1 MSLLTIGVNHT
12 TAPLEVRERVA
23 IPDATLSVALNALIK
38 LPSIEEAAIVSTCNR
53 TELYCSVDSFES
65 GKSSAMQWLNH
76 HHQMDLQHRQ
86 SYLYDHADQETA
98 KHMFRVASGLDSM
111 VLGEPQILGQLK
123 QAYQQALNA
132 GTLGRQLNPLF
143 QHSFN
148 VAKKVRTHTSIG
160 ANPVSVASTAVSLAK
175 QIFGDLSKRNA
186 LFIGA
191 GETVELAAQ
200 HLASLAAKRITIA
213 NRNIHRAQK
222 LANKFNGYGVSLAYI
237 SEVLPESDI
246 VITATASTLPILG
259 KGLLEKSVKQRK
271 HRPVLVIDLAVPRDV
286 EPEAA
291 TLQDIYLY
299 SIDDLKQVI
308 QENMQSRL
316 NAAEEAEI
324 IINHEVGKF
333 YKWLRGQDVSDVIC
347 AYRNQAQQHK
357 HDSMEK
363 ARRLLKQGRPPEE
376 VMQFLANALVNKL
389 LHTPTEALKSAG
401 ADNHQELLEAA
412 KTILGLGHHD

>member
-23 IPDATLSVALNALIK
+23 IPDSTLSTALSTLIK
-38 LPSIEEAAIVSTCNR
+38 VPSIEEAAIVSTCNR

-65 GKSSAMQWLNH
+65 GKLATVQWLSDH
-76 HHQMDLQHRQ
+76 HEMDFLENQ

-123 QAYQQALNA
+123 QAYQHAVGA
-132 GTLGRQLNPLF
+132 GTLGKQLNQLF

-160 ANPVSVASTAVSLAK
+160 TNPVSVASTAVSLAK

-191 GETVELAAQ
+191 GETIELAAQ
-200 HLASLAAKRITIA
+200 HLTSVGANRITIA
-213 NRNIHRAQK
+213 NRNISRAQR
-222 LANKFNGYGVSLAYI
+222 LANKFNGYGVSLSYI
-237 SEVLPESDI
+237 NEVLPESDI
-246 VITATASTLPILG
+246 VITATSSTLPILG

-271 HRPVLVIDLAVPRDV
+271 HKPILVIDLAIPRDV

-291 TLQDIYLY
+291 SLQDIYLY
-299 SIDDLKQVI
+299 SVDDLKQVI

-324 IINHEVGKF
+324 IINDEVSKF
-333 YKWLRGQDVSDVIC
+333 YKWLRGQDVTDVIRT
-347 AYRNQAQQHK
+347 YRNQAEQHK
-357 HDSMEK
+357 HEAIEK
-363 ARRLLKQGRPPEE
+363 ATRMLNQGKSSEE
-376 VMQFLANALVNKL
+376 VMQFLANTLVNKL
-389 LHTPTEALKSAG
+389 LHSPTEALKSAG
-401 ADNHQELLEAA
+401 TENHQELLEAA
-412 KTILGLGHHD
+412 KTILGLPRD